1 MHFEFINAPVEGCE
15 RFDIIVWNACE
26 QSLILLSSQTLVVNS
41 GYSITDDK
49 YSFFDFMGYSDAT
62 CRNEYFTGRQVELTQ
77 YLVSLIK
84 STFTA
89 AYIPY

>member
-49 YSFFDFMGYSDAT
+49 YSFLGFWAT
-62 CRNEYFTGRQVELTQ
+62 LMQLVAMNILLVGRLSSRN
-77 YLVSLIK
+77 I
-84 STFTA
+84 
-89 AYIPY
+89 